1 MSIASQLILN
11 GIIAGAIYALVAT
24 GFSLIYSVTKFLHFA
39 HGAVLAFGAYTMYS
53 FSVGIGLNFWLA
65 VLLAVFSSVVLGV
78 LMDLVVYKP
87 LRKRNA
93 SSAVLLIASLALM
106 ILVNASILLFWG
118 ADVKTVPVVNP
129 VFDALGARI
138 TLIQL
143 VIISVSALLL
153 LGLWLLMKKTR
164 LGKAMRA
171 VADNRDVAKTVGINP
186 ERIYL
191 YTFII
196 GSFLAGVAGV
206 LIGIEQNL
214 FPQMGISLAI
224 KGFTG
229 AVIGGLI
236 SVPGSVLGSFILGL
250 AENIGIWWLP
260 SGYKDAIA
268 FFILFV
274 FLLFRPEGLL
284 GKKRRAA

>member
-1 MSIASQLILN
+1 MGIASQLILN

-24 GFSLIYSVTKFLHFA
+24 GFSLIYSVTKFMHFA
-39 HGAVLAFGAYTMYS
+39 HGAVLAFGAYMLYTINVQAGLP
-53 FSVGIGLNFWLA
+53 FWVAAIIG
-65 VLLAVFSSVVLGV
+65 VLGSIV
-78 LMDLVVYKP
+78 AGVVMDLTTYKP
-87 LRKRNA
+87 LRKRKA

-106 ILVNASILLFWG
+106 ILTNAAILAVWG
-118 ADVKTVPVVNP
+118 ADVKTVPINNP
-129 VFDALGARI
+129 VFDVLGARV

-143 VIISVSALLL
+143 IIIAVSALLL
-153 LGLWLLMKKTR
+153 LGLWFLMKRTK

-171 VADNRDVAKTVGINP
+171 VSDNKDVAKTVGINP

-214 FPQMGISLAI
+214 FPQMGVQLAI

-236 SVPGSVLGSFILGL
+236 SVPGSVLGSFLLGL
-250 AENIGIWWLP
+250 TENIGIWWLP

-268 FFILFV
+268 FVLLFI
-274 FLLFRPEGLL
+274 FLLFKPEGIL
-284 GKKRRAA
+284 GRKGREA